1 MKNKHT
7 KEKEGDTCPFC
18 GEKLRLV
25 EVHCEGA
32 KRRHEP
38 MPTVLACRCLHPGDL
53 MCNCGNP
60 CWSIF

>member
-1 MKNKHT
+1 VSRKRP
-7 KEKEGDTCPFC
+7 KEKEGDTCPSC

-25 EVHCEGA
+25 RIRCEGA
-32 KRRHEP
+32 RKRHKR
-38 MPTVLACRCLHPGDL
+38 MPTILACRCLHPGDL